1 MSGEGRGLG
10 DFQKRQRKSVEIR
23 GTRYESLAA
32 AAKALGVSEQTVR
45 RAAKRG
51 TENRVGLRKE
61 RADGN

>member
-1 MSGEGRGLG
+1 MPNEGRGLG
-10 DFQKRQRKSVEIR
+10 EYQKRQRKPVVIR

-32 AAKALGVSEQTVR
+32 AARALGVSEQTVR

-51 TENRVGLRKE
+51 TENNIGMRKE